1 MRSRARS
8 LAVLVSSILG
18 LAAIAGSAAAQWGP
32 SRVGVTEARRAPVQA
47 AVYLPGSVESRTSAV
62 VASEVSG
69 VVAQLGAREGTFVE
83 RGATLVRLRNE
94 VVRRDRDAAEA
105 QLAESQARLE
115 LAERALQRSQD
126 LRDSG
131 VISQQ
136 TFDDAETEV
145 GAWQG
150 RADQAKALI
159 ARLSTQIENSVV
171 RAPFS
176 GVVVRE
182 HCELGEWVDAGGPVV
197 EMVDPRRLEVIVNVP
212 EQSFAG
218 VRKGASA
225 RVVFESLPGLD
236 VEGRITAIIPRADPQ
251 SRTFPAKIE
260 IDNPDGKIGVGMSAT
275 VIFPSGEPREATVVP
290 KDAIV
295 SQGPQRVVY
304 RVEDGPPDEEG
315 QTSPVAALVPVTVGA
330 GSGEW
335 IEVQGVEPGDSIVT
349 RGNERLAPGS
359 PVIPEPVEYAAP

>member
-1 MRSRARS
+1 MPCKQHS
-8 LAVLVSSILG
+8 LTALASSFLC
-18 LAAIAGSAAAQWGP
+18 LAAFAGGAAAQWGP
-32 SRVGVTEARRAPVQA
+32 TRVGVTEARSAPVQA

-69 VVAQLGAREGTFVE
+69 VVAQLGAREGTFVQ
-83 RGATLVRLRNE
+83 RGATLVRLRSE
-94 VVRRDRDAAEA
+94 VVLRDRDAAEA
-105 QLAESQARLE
+105 QLAEAQARLE
-115 LAERALQRSQD
+115 LAERALQRSME

-131 VISQQ
+131 VISAQ

-159 ARLSTQIENSVV
+159 ARLTTQIDNSVV
-171 RAPFS
+171 RAPFA

-197 EMVDPRRLEVIVNVP
+197 EMVDPRRLEVVVNVP
-212 EQSFAG
+212 EQSFS
-218 VRKGASA
+218 GARIGSSA
-225 RVVFESLPGLD
+225 SVLIESLPGLD
-236 VEGRITAIIPRADPQ
+236 VEGKITAIIPRADPQ
-251 SRTFPAKIE
+251 SRTFPVKIE
-260 IDNPDGKIGVGMSAT
+260 IDNPDGKIGAGMSAT

-290 KDAIV
+290 KDAVV

-315 QTSPVAALVPVTVGA
+315 KTSPVAALVPVTMGA
-330 GSGEW
+330 GVGEW
-335 IEVQGVEPGDSIVT
+335 VEVSGVEPGDSVIT
-349 RGNERLAPGS
+349 RGNERLMPGG